1 MLSLQD
7 AIGLDM
13 DVMGSGFGF
22 TPWGPDTCP
31 TLEQLMA
38 ATTSSS
44 SPCSSAGDAA
54 AAACGTT
61 EEDEEERRRRQQRR
75 KVSNRLSAQR
85 SRARKQQRLE
95 ELRGTAARLRA
106 EKQDLAAKLHVV
118 ARHELAVRRLNARL
132 RADFAEL
139 ARRHRELRRLVAL
152 QRLAQQLRSR
162 LPLQPG
168 GGPGGAALGLASLM
182 T

>member
-44 SPCSSAGDAA
+44 SPSSSAGDAA
-54 AAACGTT
+54 APCGTP
-61 EEDEEERRRRQQRR
+61 EEDEEERRRRQRR

-95 ELRGTAARLRA
+95 ELRGTAAQLRA
-106 EKQDLAAKLHVV
+106 QKQDLEAKLHVV
-118 ARHELAVRRLNARL
+118 ARHELAVRRQNARL

-139 ARRHRELRRLVAL
+139 ARRHRELCRLVAL

-162 LPLQPG
+162 RPLQPG
-168 GGPGGAALGLASLM
+168 GGPGAAALGLASLM